1 MALAKAR
8 EAIVYRLWRMLAV
21 GCLTVLHLVL
31 SSCAALH
38 PAPSHAYE
46 TVRPQTSPA
55 RTITGFSES
64 LRCMDGLFTAY
75 GLGVQGIGKVY
86 VTSQGLLDKTG
97 QISPDVDQREML
109 ISTISKMTARSEAF
123 VFVNYNPRDPEELY
137 KHLSLIARDKSQ
149 DFVLPNYE
157 IVAAIT
163 ELNAN
168 VSSASFGLSVTAT
181 DAFNEGDLGFSK
193 GQEVTVLA
201 VDFNVNHAL
210 TRQVLGGVTAT
221 NMIALARRSLA
232 GNANAQIKKVGVA
245 FNVALDRNEGVG
257 AALRTLTELSLIEVL
272 GKLAKVPYWQ
282 CLSLDQT
289 HPEILAMTSDW
300 FASMSDTARVT
311 FVQRSLVQQGYS
323 QEIVSGT
330 LTPATREAIARYQAA
345 MGLIP
350 SGQIDL
356 ALYRQLIGRDR
367 QAQGTPMMET
377 GAQLTPTSAP
387 ALAAP
392 ALRLTLTTPRG
403 TAPIY
408 QINEQLALSVQV
420 SQDAYLYCYYQDG
433 QQRISRVYPNRFQP
447 HAYVRAQQGV
457 TIPDGQHFALVLDTA
472 HVTEAVLCVA
482 SVEDVEVW
490 LPHPLRAELETLPF
504 KNLEEVTA
512 TIRRH
517 NPRNV
522 AEARLSVQVQ

>member
-1 MALAKAR
+1 M
-8 EAIVYRLWRMLAV
+8 LWRVLAV
-21 GCLTVLHLVL
+21 GCLTVTHLVL
-31 SSCAALH
+31 VSCAALH
-38 PAPSHAYE
+38 PPPSQAYE
-46 TVRPQTSPA
+46 TVRPQTPPA

-97 QISPDVDQREML
+97 QVSPDVDQRELL

-137 KHLSLIARDKSQ
+137 KHLTLIAGDKSQ

-163 ELNAN
+163 ELNDN
-168 VSSASFGLSVTAT
+168 VSSASFGLSV
-181 DAFNEGDLGFSK
+181 AFSEGDLGLSK
-193 GQEVTVLA
+193 DQAVTVLA

-221 NMIALARRSLA
+221 NMIALARRSIA
-232 GNANAQIKKVGVA
+232 GDANAQIKKVGVA

-282 CLSLDQT
+282 CLSIDQT

-300 FASMSDTARVT
+300 FATMSDTERVT
-311 FVQRSLVQQGYS
+311 FVQRGLAQQGYS
-323 QEIVSGT
+323 QEVASGT

-350 SGQIDL
+350 SGRIDL
-356 ALYRQLIGRDR
+356 ALYRQLISRDG
-367 QAQGTPMMET
+367 QAQGKPMVET
-377 GAQLTPTSAP
+377 AAPFTPTSAP
-387 ALAAP
+387 ALAEP

-403 TAPIY
+403 TAPVY
-408 QINEQLALSVQV
+408 QVNERLSLSVQV
-420 SQDAYLYCYYQDG
+420 SHDAYLYCYYHDG

-447 HAYVRAQQGV
+447 HAYVRAQQVV
-457 TIPDGQHFALVLDTA
+457 TIPDGQHFDLVLDTS

-490 LPHPLRAELETLPF
+490 LPHPLRAELETLPL

-517 NPRNV
+517 HPRNV